1 MYTEFNAKFSQ
12 CTPLLMITINSF
24 RNTKFPFKASA
35 LNLMLNAN
43 IDVGFVFFVFF
54 FDKFTL
60 LEQHVVD

>member
-35 LNLMLNAN
+35 LNLMLNAVN
-43 IDVGFVFFVFF
+43 IDVGFVFVF